1 MATKRKQYPSQ
12 ARLRELFDYDPEGF
26 LFWKYNP
33 DRRPQWNGRYAG
45 NIAGKYEFS
54 PRTLQYVYRVGIGDD
69 VYSGNSLIWIYFGG
83 KIDERK
89 QIHKKDWSKP
99 PAIENLVQVLPRER
113 KSRPHMRS
121 SGEFGKGVTKR
132 SGSDFFICEPVNG
145 GCLRFM
151 NREDAEIHYD
161 NEYEKDRGERPNG
174 TERRDV
180 AEKILSMGLMR
191 HIQHAKGALR
201 KGKFLGVNNHRGKFS
216 AYFSGTYLG
225 VFMSQEDAARAYNIA
240 AYERYGEHAV
250 LNDIPDPLGKLQAD
264 EEDVF

>member
-1 MATKRKQYPSQ
+1 MTTKRKQYPSQ

-26 LFWKYNP
+26 LVWKYNP

-45 NIAGKYEFS
+45 KIAGKYEFS
-54 PRTLQYVYRVGIGDD
+54 PSSLQYVYRVGIGDE

-83 KIDERK
+83 TIDERK
-89 QIHKKDWSKP
+89 QVHKKDWSKP
-99 PAIENLVQVLPRER
+99 PAIENLVQVLPSER

-145 GCLRFM
+145 GCFRFM
-151 NREDAEIHYD
+151 SRDDAETHYD

-174 TERRDV
+174 TERKNV
-180 AEKILSMGLMR
+180 EHKILSTGLMR
-191 HIQHAKGALR
+191 HIHHAKRAR
-201 KGKFLGVNNHRGKFS
+201 KEGKYCGVNKHRDSFSSYLSGK
-216 AYFSGTYLG
+216 YLG
-225 VFMSQEDAARAYNIA
+225 VFASKEQAARAYNIA
-240 AYERYGEHAV
+240 AYEHYGESAI